1 MSKHL
6 SQDEFFTALT
16 ALFTT
21 QKQTQKG
28 TVLLSQKRLTYDP
41 SQKASSPSPEQQQQ
55 QQQQDEEQED
65 PFLSLSTPLPPA
77 PILIRATNAKSQEGR
92 KEGKKVKLSTVVQPD
107 ELDAFYLRYA
117 EVCKAGMSGLKPR
130 DRTKR
135 KAKEKA
141 RRKMKAQA

>member
-28 TVLLSQKRLTYDP
+28 TVLLSQKRFSYDE
-41 SQKASSPSPEQQQQ
+41 SAKETPEK
-55 QQQQDEEQED
+55 QED
-65 PFLSLSTPLPPA
+65 DDPLASLSTRLPPA
-77 PILIRATNAKSQEGR
+77 PIIIRATNAKSKDHR
-92 KEGKKVKLSTVVQPD
+92 KEGRKVKLSTLVQPD
-107 ELDAFYLRYA
+107 ELDAFYVRYA

>member
-21 QKQTQKG
+21 QKQSQKG
-28 TVLLSQKRLTYDP
+28 TILLTQKRYSYDE
-41 SQKASSPSPEQQQQ
+41 SAKETLS
-55 QQQQDEEQED
+55 EQEHEET
-65 PFLSLSTPLPPA
+65 LTTTTLPQA
-77 PILIRATNAKSQEGR
+77 PILIRASNSKPKEAR
-92 KEGKKVKLSTVVQPD
+92 NEGKKVKLSTIVQPD
-107 ELDAFYLRYA
+107 DLDSFYARYA
-117 EVCKAGMSGLKPR
+117 DVCKAGMSGLKPR

-141 RRKMKAQA
+141 RRKMKTQA

>member
-1 MSKHL
+1 MSKPL

-28 TVLLSQKRLTYDP
+28 TILLTQKRFTYDE
-41 SQKASSPSPEQQQQ
+41 SAKETPEQE
-55 QQQQDEEQED
+55 QQDDDQD
-65 PFLSLSTPLPPA
+65 PLASLSTPLPPA
-77 PILIRATNAKSQEGR
+77 PILIRATNSKSKEHR
-92 KEGKKVKLSTVVQPD
+92 KEGKKVKLSTLVQPD
-107 ELDAFYLRYA
+107 DIDAFYARYA
-117 EVCKAGMSGLKPR
+117 DVCKAGMSGLKPR

>member
-21 QKQTQKG
+21 QKQSQKG
-28 TVLLSQKRLTYDP
+28 TILLTQKRYSYDE
-41 SQKASSPSPEQQQQ
+41 SAKETLS
-55 QQQQDEEQED
+55 EQEHEET
-65 PFLSLSTPLPPA
+65 LTTTPLPQA
-77 PILIRATNAKSQEGR
+77 PILIRASNSKSKEAR
-92 KEGKKVKLSTVVQPD
+92 NEGKKVKLATIVQPD
-107 ELDAFYLRYA
+107 DLDSFYARYA
-117 EVCKAGMSGLKPR
+117 DVCKAGMSGLKPR

-141 RRKMKAQA
+141 RRKMKTQA